1 MSWKILGHEWA
12 VDLLSRQIANNRL
25 HHAYLITGPSGVGRR
40 TLTVELAKA
49 VNCPSPPAPGHSCG
63 VCSTCTRIEKMQHPD
78 LSVVQAEQ
86 EGATLK
92 VEQVRSLQ
100 HGLSLSP
107 YEARYKTALLLR
119 FEEAHPSASNAL
131 LKTLEEPSPQV
142 ILILTANS
150 AENLLPTIVSR
161 CAQIR
166 LKPVPAPVIQEGLV
180 SRWSVPEEQAGILA
194 HLCSGRPGYAVRLF
208 QDPGMLDR
216 RTGWLD
222 DHAALLESSRSARFR
237 FAEGLAKD
245 KESARQALMVWLS
258 YWRDVLLLSAGTS
271 IPITNQDRC
280 REIEELARTIDMG
293 DAHRIV
299 LDIENT
305 LRLLDRN
312 ANARL
317 ALEVLWLNLPRAA
330 LHSRRT

>member
-1 MSWKILGHEWA
+1 MS
-12 VDLLSRQIANNRL
+12 
-25 HHAYLITGPSGVGRR
+25 
-40 TLTVELAKA
+40 
-49 VNCPSPPAPGHSCG
+49 
-63 VCSTCTRIEKMQHPD
+63 
-78 LSVVQAEQ
+78 
-86 EGATLK
+86 
-92 VEQVRSLQ
+92 
-100 HGLSLSP
+100 
-107 YEARYKTALLLR
+107 
-119 FEEAHPSASNAL
+119 
-131 LKTLEEPSPQV
+131 EPQ
-142 ILILTANS
+142 
-150 AENLLPTIVSR
+150 
-161 CAQIR
+161 
-166 LKPVPAPVIQEGLV
+166 
-180 SRWSVPEEQAGILA
+180 
-194 HLCSGRPGYAVRLF
+194 
-208 QDPGMLDR
+208 
-216 RTGWLD
+216 
-222 DHAALLESSRSARFR
+222 LESSRSARFR